1 MGSRRYW
8 YMINSGQATPER
20 AGLRSL
26 RRRVWAIS
34 LPMLFVLGG
43 LLVWAPVRAE
53 AQVFAIGTINNTNVL
68 VGTPIT
74 IQITITN
81 TTGASSQL
89 TWSLN
94 SNPATS
100 ATIAPTNTAPQ
111 GSTTF
116 NWTPTQPQSVTFTV
130 SVSQLGTLNTAG
142 TSFTVTATNNV
153 EPVSQ
158 VVIDPILPQT
168 VAEGTTLTFTNHAHA
183 TNNPSTPLLFRL
195 INAPSG
201 ATLTNN
207 SLTSGVFNW
216 TPTSAQAATPSYT
229 FREVVTVVGGSGSNY
244 QDFQVTVTRTNDCAD
259 LDGFLAAVE
268 QGGYFQLSNC
278 TTIVL
283 TNTLRISKSVTLDG
297 GTNNVT
303 IAGNDLF
310 RLFTVLPGVT
320 NFTLRGI
327 TLSGGQDANGGGIY
341 ISSGAVATLTNCTF
355 IGNSAVGTNGAA
367 GRNGSGG
374 GTIGNNG
381 GNGTAGVQALG
392 GAIYNLGGLTIYNS
406 SFFTNS
412 VTGGNGG
419 NGGNGSDGTFQG
431 GNGGNGGA
439 GGLGYG
445 GAIYNLGTL
454 RITNCT
460 FSGNTVSGGSGGSG
474 GANGAGPFAG
484 NAGRGGAGAPGSGA
498 AVYSAQ
504 SLTAINCTFSLNSAQ
519 SGSSAAGG
527 TDSSS
532 GSGVNGPSGASSYGG
547 GICLRGVG
555 ALTNCT
561 FATNIVIGG
570 NGGDGGDANGISGI
584 TSGNGGNGGN
594 GFGGGLYNTG
604 AVVVVNCTFS
614 GCGAAGGTN
623 GVGGSV
629 AFPGT
634 DGAPGAGHGG
644 NIAQQGSGT
653 FVLRNTILAATTAAA
668 NAYDTST
675 GRITDGGYNISS
687 DGSLNLTG
695 TSLKNAD
702 PKLGALADNGGLTP
716 TMALQPTSPAI
727 NKIPKA
733 SSPATDQRG
742 IPRPQP
748 QGGLSDIGAY
758 ELVRLPAILA
768 QPQSQT
774 NIINTYVTFTVSAF
788 GDALSY
794 QWRFNAEDITDATA
808 SSYTIDSVG
817 TTDTGDYDVVI
828 TNSFGSVTSMVASLT
843 VIEPP
848 EITTQPTDLSVVQGS
863 NATFTVEA
871 TGLEPL
877 YYQWQFNGTNISAA
891 TATSY
896 AVINAQLSNAGN
908 YTVVITNA
916 DGSVTSTQA
925 VLTVGVSP
933 SIAVQPA
940 DQTVVAGSN
949 ATFMVAAT
957 GTSVLRYQWRFNG
970 TNISGATSSV
980 TTKSS
985 ATTNNAGNYDVVV
998 TNNFGMITSH
1008 TAKLT
1013 VLVPLPLIINGRITN
1028 GADGLGGVKVTVS
1041 GVTNSGITDF
1051 NGYYAIS
1058 SLPTNTYTVTPA
1070 LACFRFS
1077 PSNQVVHVGPN
1088 NTNGVNFAAS
1098 SDLHLIRG
1106 RIIEYTNALSGVTVI
1121 VTGGGE
1127 TNSLITDTNG
1137 YYTLS
1142 GLCSNTYSVTPSLRC
1157 YRFNPASQSLQL
1169 GSDTT
1174 NVNFVAGLLAYT
1186 ISGGISNGS
1195 AAMSG
1200 VRVAI
1205 GDAYGTNT
1213 VTSTNGSFSVS
1224 GLCPGTYSVTP
1235 SLAGFAFDPGSTSI
1249 TVGPD
1254 VTAVNFL
1261 ASSIFNISGRVTAGA
1276 NSVSGVSVTA
1286 GTNNAT
1292 TDSTGNYTI
1301 PGVRAGPI
1309 IVTPSLA
1316 CYRFNPASVAFTL
1329 SSNTTGVS
1337 FSATQGFAIHGVITE
1352 GSNGLSGVTVSA
1364 GGKSTVTTNGSYT
1377 LSGLCSNTYTVT
1389 PSLSGYQFEPGSTDV
1404 TLSSADSNGVN
1415 FAAFTLFSIS
1425 GRILEGTNG
1434 LGGVNLGVGTNITAP
1449 DGSYT
1454 ISGLRA
1460 GTNILTPSLGCY
1472 SFDPTNRVVIVGPST
1487 NSQDFKASLSL
1498 YTISGRVTEG
1508 ARGFSGVAVQIGDT
1522 TIGTD
1527 VNGNYALS
1535 GLCPGTYPV
1544 IPSFPGYQ
1552 FAPGTNNV
1560 TLSSANSNG
1569 VNFAAVA
1576 VFSVSGRVLEGT
1588 NGVGGVKVTMDAN
1601 MGTNSVLTAFDGS
1614 FAFSGVPAGSVSIN
1628 PSLDGYKFQPSV
1640 LDLTIGADT
1649 DLPAF
1654 TTFPLLTISR
1664 TNALVQLAAA
1674 QTPGRTYQLEAS
1686 TNLINWIP
1694 IFTTSNVSTNT
1705 TWFYF
1710 TDPYATNS
1718 VRYYRLAENVLVFP
1732 VFSMTLTNSS
1742 AQFSFVAFPELT
1754 YQIESSTNL
1763 LDWVSIFTTNNSS
1776 TDVALFQ
1783 FTDSPAASRVRFYR
1797 LSQTTGL

>member
-1 MGSRRYW
+1 
-8 YMINSGQATPER
+8 MISSGQATPEP
-20 AGLRSL
+20 AWLRSL
-26 RRRVWAIS
+26 RQRVRASS
-34 LPMLFVLGG
+34 LAKLLVLGG
-43 LLVWAPVRAE
+43 LLVWAPERAA
-53 AQVFAIGTINNTNVL
+53 AQVFAITTINNTNVL
-68 VGTPIT
+68 VGKPIT

-81 TTGASSQL
+81 TTGANGQL
-89 TWSLN
+89 NWHLN
-94 SNPATS
+94 NLATS
-100 ATIAPTNTAPQ
+100 ATIAPTNSAPQ

-130 SVSQLGTLNTAG
+130 SVSQLGTPNTAG
-142 TSFTVTATNNV
+142 TSFTVTVTNNV
-153 EPVSQ
+153 APVDQ
-158 VVIDPILPQT
+158 VVIDPIPPQT
-168 VAEGTTLTFTNHAHA
+168 VVEGTALTFTSHAHA
-183 TNNPSTPLLFRL
+183 TNNSSTPLLFRL
-195 INAPSG
+195 VNAPSG

-229 FREVVTVVGGSGSNY
+229 LREIVTVVGGTGSNY

-259 LDGFLAAVE
+259 INAFLAAVQ
-268 QGGYFQLSNC
+268 QGGTFVLSNC

-283 TNTLRISKSVTLDG
+283 TNTLTISKSVVLDAG
-297 GTNNVT
+297 ANNVT

-327 TLSGGQDANGGGIY
+327 TLSGGQDANGGSIY

-367 GRNGSGG
+367 GRDGSGG
-374 GTIGNNG
+374 GTMGSNG

-392 GAIYNLGGLTIYNS
+392 GAIYNLGSLTIYNS
-406 SFFTNS
+406 SFFTNRA
-412 VTGGNGG
+412 TGGNGG
-419 NGGNGSDGTFQG
+419 NGGAGGYGSFQG

-439 GGLGYG
+439 GGVGYG
-445 GAIYNLGTL
+445 GAIYNNLGTL
-454 RITNCT
+454 RLTNCV
-460 FSGNTVSGGSGGSG
+460 FSGNTVSGGSGGSAG
-474 GANGAGPFAG
+474 IGGAGPFAG
-484 NAGRGGAGAPGSGA
+484 SAGLGSAGAPGSGA

-504 SLTAINCTFSLNSAQ
+504 NLTANNCTFSLNAAQ

-527 TDSSS
+527 TASS
-532 GSGVNGPSGASSYGG
+532 GNGVNGPSGASSFGG
-547 GICLRGVG
+547 GICLAGIG

-570 NGGDGGDANGISGI
+570 NGGDGGDASAMGGIV
-584 TSGNGGNGGN
+584 SGNGGNGGN
-594 GFGGGLYNTG
+594 GLGGGLYNSG
-604 AVVVVNCTFS
+604 NVVVVNCTFS
-614 GCGAAGGTN
+614 GCGAIGGTN
-623 GVGGSV
+623 GYGGGV

-634 DGAPGAGHGG
+634 DGAPGVGHGG
-644 NIAQQGSGT
+644 DIAQQGSST
-653 FVLRNTILAATTAAA
+653 FVLRNSILAATYAAA
-668 NAYDTST
+668 NAYDTSA

-695 TSLKNAD
+695 TSLKNTD
-702 PKLGALADNGGLTP
+702 PKLGPLAANGGPTP
-716 TMALQPTSPAI
+716 TLALLPTSPAL

-733 SSPATDQRG
+733 SSPAIDQRG

-748 QGGLSDIGAY
+748 QGGSSDIGAY
-758 ELVRLPAILA
+758 ELVTRPAILA

-774 NIINTYVTFTVSAF
+774 NIINTSVTFTVSAF
-788 GDALSY
+788 GGTLSY
-794 QWRFNAEDITDATA
+794 QWRFNAEDVADATNT
-808 SSYTIDSVG
+808 SYTIDSVG
-817 TTDTGDYDVVI
+817 TADAGDYDVVI
-828 TNSFGSVTSMVASLT
+828 TNSFGSVTSTGASLT
-843 VIEPP
+843 VLEPP
-848 EITTQPTDLSVVQGS
+848 EITTQPTDLSVFQGS
-863 NATFTVEA
+863 NATFSVVA

-891 TATSY
+891 TDTSY
-896 AVINAQLSNAGN
+896 EIISAQLSNAGS

-916 DGSVTSTQA
+916 DGSVISTQA
-925 VLTVGVSP
+925 VLTVGVPP
-933 SIAVQPA
+933 SITAQPA

-949 ATFMVAAT
+949 ATFRVTAA
-957 GTSVLRYQWRFNG
+957 GTSPLSYQWRFNG
-970 TNISGATSSV
+970 TNITGATSSV
-980 TTKSS
+980 ATISGANTT
-985 ATTNNAGNYDVVV
+985 NAGNYAVVV
-998 TNNFGMITSH
+998 TNNFGVITSYA
-1008 TAKLT
+1008 AKLT
-1013 VLVPLPLIINGRITN
+1013 VVVPLPLIISGRITN
-1028 GADGLGGVKVTVS
+1028 GANGLGGIKVTAS
-1041 GVTNSGITDF
+1041 GVTNSGVTDF
-1051 NGYYAIS
+1051 NGYYTIS
-1058 SLPTNTYTVTPA
+1058 SLPTNTYTVTPS

-1088 NTNGVNFAAS
+1088 NTNGVNFSAS
-1098 SDLHLIRG
+1098 NDFHLIRG
-1106 RIIEYTNALSGVTVI
+1106 RVIEYTNGLSGVAVTVI
-1121 VTGGGE
+1121 GGGE
-1127 TNSLITDTNG
+1127 TNSLTTDTNG

-1174 NVNFVAGLLAYT
+1174 NVNFIAGLLAYT
-1186 ISGGISNGS
+1186 ISGSISNGS

-1205 GDAYGTNT
+1205 GDAYSTNT
-1213 VTSTNGSFSVS
+1213 VTSTNGSYSVS
-1224 GLCPGTYSVTP
+1224 GRCPGTYSVTP
-1235 SLAGFAFDPGSTSI
+1235 SLAGFAFDPVSASI

-1254 VTAVNFL
+1254 ATTVNFL
-1261 ASSIFNISGRVTAGA
+1261 ATPIFNISGRVTAGA
-1276 NSVSGVSVTA
+1276 NAVSGVSVTT

-1301 PGVRAGPI
+1301 LGVRAGPI

-1337 FSATQGFAIHGVITE
+1337 FGATQGFAIQGLITA
-1352 GSNGLSGVTVSA
+1352 GSSLLSGVIVSA
-1364 GGKSTVTTNGSYT
+1364 GGKLAMTTNGSYT

-1389 PSLSGYQFEPGSTDV
+1389 PSLPGYQFEPGATNV

-1415 FAAFTLFSIS
+1415 FAAFAVFSIS

-1434 LGGVNLGVGTNITAP
+1434 LGGVSLGIGTNITAP

-1472 SFDPTNRVVIVGPST
+1472 HFVPTNRVVIVGPST
-1487 NSQDFKASLSL
+1487 NSQGFSASLSL

-1508 ARGFSGVAVQIGDT
+1508 ASGFSGVAVQIGDT

-1552 FAPGTNNV
+1552 FAPGTNSV
-1560 TLSSANSNG
+1560 TLSSMDSNG

-1588 NGVGGVKVTMDAN
+1588 NGVGGVNVRLDTN
-1601 MGTNSVLTAFDGS
+1601 VGTNSVLTAIDGS
-1614 FAFSGVPAGSVSIN
+1614 YAFSSVPAGSVSIN
-1628 PSLDGYKFQPSV
+1628 PSLDGYKFQPSF
-1640 LDLTIGADT
+1640 LDLTIEADT
-1649 DLPAF
+1649 DLPDF

-1718 VRYYRLAENVLVFP
+1718 VRYYRLAENVLVSP
-1732 VFSMTLTNSS
+1732 VFTMTLTTN
-1742 AQFSFVAFPELT
+1742 AVQFSLVAFPGPT

-1776 TDVALFQ
+1776 TDLALFQ
-1783 FTDSPAASRVRFYR
+1783 FTDSPATSRVRFYR
-1797 LSQTTGL
+1797 LSRTPGL